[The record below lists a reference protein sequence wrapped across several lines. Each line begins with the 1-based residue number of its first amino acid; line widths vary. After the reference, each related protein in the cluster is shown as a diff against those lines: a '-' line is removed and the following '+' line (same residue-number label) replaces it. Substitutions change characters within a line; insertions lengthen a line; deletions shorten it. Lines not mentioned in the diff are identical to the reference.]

1 MSELRFDMATN
12 DWVVFAPSRALRPRD
27 ARKGLASQEAQQPS
41 PSCPFCPGNE
51 AFTPPEIYSVRSPE
65 RPGPSNW
72 KVRVFP
78 NKFPALRIEESPAHT
93 EDSRHFLSMGG
104 CGAHEVIIESPD
116 HDTFLGQQ
124 PVEQVDLVLTTLQ
137 LRYRDLMR
145 DKRFQTV
152 ILFKNHGLGAGTSL
166 QHPHWQLIA
175 TPVVPRLLRVQ
186 HNEAEEYFDRHG
198 ACLFCAMLER
208 ELAAET
214 RILAGNRDYVVF
226 LPFASHVPFE
236 TWIMPRSA
244 QASFTSVDQP
254 QMRSLAEVLKTTLLK
269 LYTGLDNPD
278 FNLTIDDVP
287 RGDENKEFF
296 RWHMRILPRLS
307 TPAGFEL
314 GSGMS
319 INTVLPE
326 DAAAF
331 LREVPVACEGE
342 RRVAPRPANTA

>member
-12 DWVVFAPSRALRPRD
+12 DWVVFAPSRALRPKD
-27 ARKGLASQEAQQPS
+27 VRKSPPPQEPTKAHS
-41 PSCPFCPGNE
+41 NCPFCPGQE
-51 AFTPPEIYSVRSPE
+51 AFTPPEIYAVRSPE
-65 RPGPSNW
+65 WTGPSNW

-78 NKFPALRIEESPAHT
+78 NKFPALRIEENPAHS
-93 EDSRHFLSMGG
+93 EDAHHFSSMGG
-104 CGAHEVIIESPD
+104 CGAHEVIIESPE
-116 HDTFLGQQ
+116 HETFLGQQ
-124 PVEQVDLVLTTLQ
+124 PTEQAELILSTLQ

-152 ILFKNHGLGAGTSL
+152 IIFKNHGLGAGTSL

-175 TPVVPRLLRVQ
+175 TPVVPRLLRTQ
-186 HNEAEEYFDRHG
+186 HNEAEAYFDRHG

-208 ELAAET
+208 EVAART
-214 RILAGNRDYVVF
+214 RIVCENQDYLTF

-236 TWIMPRSA
+236 TWIVPRQPQS
-244 QASFTSVDQP
+244 SFLFVEP
-254 QMRSLAEVLKTTLLK
+254 KQMRSLAEILKTALLK

-287 RGDENKEFF
+287 RGDEDKEYF

-319 INTVLPE
+319 INTVMPE
-326 DAAAF
+326 EAAAF
-331 LREVPVACEGE
+331 LREVPVACESVG
-342 RRVAPRPANTA
+342 PT

>member
-1 MSELRFDMATN
+1 MGTL
-12 DWVVFAPSRALRPRD
+12 PPAL
-27 ARKGLASQEAQQPS
+27 AGSQAASN
-41 PSCPFCPGNE
+41 CPFCPGNE
-51 AFTPPEIYSVRSPE
+51 AFTPPEIYAVRSPDNSA
-65 RPGPSNW
+65 PSDW

-78 NKFPALRIEESPAHT
+78 NKFPALRIEENPVHS
-93 EDSRHFLSMGG
+93 EDGNHFSSMGG
-104 CGAHEVIIESPD
+104 CGAHEVIVESPR
-116 HDTFLGQQ
+116 HDIVLAQQ
-124 PVEQVDLVLTTLQ
+124 PVEQIELVLGTLQ

-145 DKRFQTV
+145 DRRFQTV

-175 TPVVPRLLRVQ
+175 TPVVPRLLRMQ
-186 HNEAEEYFDRHG
+186 HIEAEEYFDRHG
-198 ACLFCAMLER
+198 TCLFCVMLER

-214 RILAGNRDYVVF
+214 RIVSTNDDYVAF

-236 TWIMPRSA
+236 TWIMPRRS
-244 QASFTSVDQP
+244 QPSFTFIDP
-254 QMRSLAEVLKTTLLK
+254 KQMRSLAELLKAALLK

-287 RGDENKEFF
+287 RGEDKEYF
-296 RWHMRILPRLS
+296 RWHMRIVPRLS

-331 LREVPVACEGE
+331 LREVPVAYE
-342 RRVAPRPANTA
+342 APRQT